1 MKKLDDY
8 MRSISKTL
16 EDKEPALKKPLS
28 SEDKGLQHMKRLV
41 GHMEAALQ
49 AVKDEEAAQQKT
61 LSPGQRKVFK
71 SNMLID
77 ANYKLN
83 LVEQR
88 IILACIAGIN
98 PYEALPEEIT
108 YTAEEYAETFSTS
121 LKRAYHALQEG
132 TEQLSKRKLQIG
144 GQDGKWF
151 DSVEYLEGEAAI
163 LLRFSKHAEAHL
175 IHLTKNFT
183 WYELRKVAPLQST
196 YSIRL
201 YELLIKWRN
210 INSRTKTLLITVDEF
225 KKRLGLDGQ
234 YEAFR
239 NLKQRVIEPAIKELE
254 AKSGIKF
261 TGWEVK
267 RKRRAA
273 HSLAFRFKEISLK
286 GDNVTRLHPKSP
298 SASDEPE
305 VNAR

>member
-1 MKKLDDY
+1 
-8 MRSISKTL
+8 
-16 EDKEPALKKPLS
+16 LS

-41 GHMEAALQ
+41 GHMEATLQ
-49 AVKDEEAAQQKT
+49 AQEDKEPALKKPLSSEDKKSQQDEEAAQQKT

-77 ANYKLN
+77 ANYKLK

-151 DSVEYLEGEAAI
+151 DSVEYLEGEAKI

-175 IHLTKNFT
+175 NHLTKNFT

-267 RKRRAA
+267 RKGRTA
-273 HSLAFRFKEISLK
+273 HSLAFRFKEKSLK
-286 GDNVTRLHPKSP
+286 GDNVVRLHPKSP

>member
-8 MRSISKTL
+8 MGSIFKTL

-41 GHMEAALQ
+41 GRMEATLQ
-49 AVKDEEAAQQKT
+49 ALEDEEPALKKPLSSEDDKSQQDEEAAQQKT

-77 ANYKLN
+77 ANYKLK

-108 YTAEEYAETFSTS
+108 YT
-121 LKRAYHALQEG
+121 
-132 TEQLSKRKLQIG
+132 LQIG

-151 DSVEYLEGEAAI
+151 DSVEYLEGEATI

-183 WYELRKVAPLQST
+183 GYELRKVAPLQST

-239 NLKQRVIEPAIKELE
+239 DLKRWVIEPAIKELE

-267 RKRRAA
+267 RKGRTA
-273 HSLAFRFKEISLK
+273 HSLAFRFKEKSLK
-286 GDNVTRLHPKSP
+286 GDNVVRLHPKSP